1 MWDRGVGA
9 EVQDRQSYGDIRK
22 TQELLSPHS
31 SSIGAC
37 VLLDT
42 ASITFGVLANAAP
55 CSQDEALTWSVTIC
69 SPSTR
74 ALKTSFGAVGGN
86 LGAWLVKSD
95 PQSNR
100 LQMNPHALPGAE
112 DFPLAT
118 SSSSSSSSLEH
129 RRTEPWPPQALPRPE
144 GIHT

>member
-1 MWDRGVGA
+1 MGA
-9 EVQDRQSYGDIRK
+9 EDQDRQSYGDIRQ

-31 SSIGAC
+31 SSVGAC

-42 ASITFGVLANAAP
+42 ANITFGILANAAP
-55 CSQDEALTWSVTIC
+55 CSQDEAVTWSVKIC
-69 SPSTR
+69 SPIMR

-95 PQSNR
+95 TQSNR
-100 LQMNPHALPGAE
+100 LQMSPHALPGVE
-112 DFPLAT
+112 DFPLAA
-118 SSSSSSSSLEH
+118 SSSSSSLSSEH

-144 GIHT
+144 GTHT